1 MCLKGEFFQEGMS
14 KRYYEISTRSD
25 DDLETV
31 FKGEEK
37 SNLNYG

>member
-1 MCLKGEFFQEGMS
+1 MAKQTLLHRIFAGSYK
-14 KRYYEISTRSD
+14 
-25 DDLETV
+25 DLETI